1 MTLSEEII
9 SKLNS
14 KRSIHIGRSE
24 NEQHNDIVV
33 HDNTVSRTHCKLE
46 ITEEN
51 KIILTDLKSKNHTYV
66 NGNPL
71 INDSVV
77 ISETDFIS
85 IGNNVFSLSKQ
96 SIPKEIAITAIDIS
110 KKFSNKKV
118 ALNPISFSI
127 FKGDFIAILGPS
139 GCGKSV
145 MLKVLNGFGPATSGK
160 VEFFGKDL
168 YKNYENLK
176 ELIGYVPQDDIV
188 HSELSVK
195 EALYFAY
202 QLRNKSKVDD
212 YIIYNKINEVLSE
225 LNLLPKDILNQQVGS
240 LSGGQRK
247 RISIAIEL
255 LSDPKVLF
263 LDEPTSPLDPET
275 IEEFLNSLKKLTQK
289 GTTII
294 MVTHKPEDLNFVDRV
309 MWLGTGGYLAYYG
322 GKDKF
327 LEYFKKENSINIYT
341 ELHKA
346 ENARIW
352 YEKWFANFDKKQEK
366 PATISEVK
374 SSYPFFRQLYWLTYR
389 YFKIKI
395 NDKGYMALLLAQAPI
410 IACLIILIFDKLTLS
425 VLFMINLTA
434 IWLGSSNAAREIVAE
449 LPIYHRERMYNLQ
462 LFPYVLSKLAV
473 QIFFSVVQSFLFV
486 GILFLFYSNEN
497 VHLDYFLPLTG
508 TMILISTA
516 AVLMGLLLSAL
527 AKTSEQAIALLPLLL
542 IPQLI
547 LSGVIYPIDHNKLI
561 ELLSCFSL
569 GRLGT
574 SIFTCIQGLVEYPMA
589 IMNPN
594 GIMTT
599 KFEVINA
606 VDALKLPVTVGLN
619 PENMG
624 MNIIMV
630 ISLCFIFIFG
640 TVFALKKKD
649 ML

>member
-9 SKLNS
+9 SKLHLQ
-14 KRSIHIGRSE
+14 RSILIGRSGKE
-24 NEQHNDIVV
+24 FCDVEI
-33 HDNTVSRTHCKLE
+33 HDNTVSRSHCKLE
-46 ITEEN
+46 ITADN
-51 KIILTDLKSKNHTYV
+51 KIILTDRNSKNHTYV
-66 NGNPL
+66 NGKPL
-71 INDSVV
+71 INESVE
-77 ISETDFIS
+77 ISVEDFIS

-110 KKFSNKKV
+110 KTFLHKKV

-127 FKGDFIAILGPS
+127 FQGDFIAILGPS

-145 MLKVLNGFGPATSGK
+145 MLKVLNGFGPATAGK
-160 VEFFGKDL
+160 VEFYGDDL
-168 YKNYENLK
+168 YKNYERLK

-188 HSELSVK
+188 HSELTVK

-202 QLRNKSKVDD
+202 QLRSKSEVDD
-212 YIIYNKINEVLSE
+212 ITVYNKINEVLSE
-225 LNLLPKDILNQQVGS
+225 LNLSDSKILNQQVGS

-275 IEEFLNSLKKLTQK
+275 IGEFLVSLKKLTEK

-322 GKDKF
+322 SKDKF
-327 LEYFKKENSINIYT
+327 LDYFEKENIYNVYKD
-341 ELHKA
+341 LK
-346 ENARIW
+346 NSDKARIW
-352 YEKWFANFDKKQEK
+352 YEKWFSNFENKKVKQT
-366 PATISEVK
+366 PISEVK
-374 SSYPFFRQLYWLTYR
+374 TNYPFFRQLYWLTYR

-395 NDKGYMALLLAQAPI
+395 NDKGYMSLLVAQAPV

-449 LPIYHRERMYNLQ
+449 LPIYQRERMYNLQ
-462 LFPYVLSKLAV
+462 LFPYVLSKLSV
-473 QIFFSVVQSFLFV
+473 QILFSIIQSFMFV
-486 GILFLFYSNEN
+486 GILYLFYSEAT
-497 VHLDYFLPLTG
+497 VHLDSFLQLTA
-508 TMILISTA
+508 MMLLITTS

-527 AKTSEQAIALLPLLL
+527 VKTSEQAIALLPLLL

-547 LSGVIYPIDHNKLI
+547 LSGVIYPINHNKLI
-561 ELLSCFSL
+561 ELLSCISL

-574 SIFTCIQGLVEYPMA
+574 SAFTGIQEKVEHAMA
-589 IMNPN
+589 VVNHN

-599 KFEVINA
+599 KYEIFNA
-606 VDALKLPVTVGLN
+606 AEALNLPNTLGLDPKN
-619 PENMG
+619 IM
-624 MNIIMV
+624 MNSII
-630 ISLCFIFIFG
+630 ILILCGIFMLG
-640 TVFALKKKD
+640 TVFVLKKKD
-649 ML
+649 TL

>member
-9 SKLNS
+9 SKLYA
-14 KRSIHIGRSE
+14 KGSILIGRPGKVFCDVE
-24 NEQHNDIVV
+24 IEYDI
-33 HDNTVSRTHCKLE
+33 TISRPHCRLE
-46 ITEEN
+46 
-51 KIILTDLKSKNHTYV
+51 LTDSNEILLSDLNSKNHTYV

-71 INDSVV
+71 INDSMV
-77 ISETDFIS
+77 ISEIDFIS
-85 IGNNVFSLSKQ
+85 IGNTVFSLNKQ

-110 KKFSNKKV
+110 KSFHNNKV

-127 FKGDFIAILGPS
+127 FQGDFIAILGPS

-160 VEFFGKDL
+160 IEFYGKDL
-168 YKNYENLK
+168 YKNYEHLK

-188 HSELSVK
+188 HSELTVK

-202 QLRNKSKVDD
+202 QLRNKSNVDD
-212 YIIYNKINEVLSE
+212 KTVYNKINEVLSE
-225 LNLLPKDILNQQVGS
+225 LNLSAAAILNQQVGS

-275 IEEFLNSLKKLTQK
+275 IEEFLSSLKKLTEK

-322 GKDKF
+322 SKDKF
-327 LEYFKKENSINIYT
+327 LDYFKKENSINIYT
-341 ELHKA
+341 ELNNSEKA
-346 ENARIW
+346 RVW
-352 YEKWFANFDKKQEK
+352 YEKWFSNFNKKKEK
-366 PATISEVK
+366 QATITEVK
-374 SSYPFFRQLYWLTYR
+374 SNYPFFRQLYWLTYR

-395 NDKGYMALLLAQAPI
+395 NDKGYMSLILAQAPV

-449 LPIYHRERMYNLQ
+449 IPIYHRERMYNLQ
-462 LFPYVLSKLAV
+462 LFPYVFSKLSV
-473 QIFFSVVQSFLFV
+473 QILFSIIQSFFFV
-486 GILFLFYSNEN
+486 GILYLFYYGAN
-497 VHLDYFLPLTG
+497 VQLEYFWKLTG
-508 TMILISTA
+508 MMILISIS

-527 AKTSEQAIALLPLLL
+527 VKTSEQAIALLPLLL

-547 LSGVIYPIDHNKLI
+547 LSGVIYPINHNKMI

-574 SIFTCIQGLVEYPMA
+574 SVFTCIQEKVEYAM
-589 IMNPN
+589 IVINQN
-594 GIMTT
+594 GIMSTKYEIFNAAKALNLPTT
-599 KFEVINA
+599 
-606 VDALKLPVTVGLN
+606 LGLD
-619 PENMG
+619 PKSTPL
-624 MNIIMV
+624 NILMLLV
-630 ISLCFIFIFG
+630 LCSIFILG
-640 TVFALKKKD
+640 TIFALKKKD
-649 ML
+649 TL

>member
-9 SKLNS
+9 NKLYT
-14 KRSIHIGRSE
+14 KRSILIGRSE
-24 NEQHNDIVV
+24 KEQLNDIVV

-51 KIILTDLKSKNHTYV
+51 KIILTDLNSKNHTYV

-85 IGNNVFSLSKQ
+85 IGNNVFSLSKKC
-96 SIPKEIAITAIDIS
+96 IPKEIAITAIDIS
-110 KKFSNKKV
+110 KTFPNQKL

-127 FKGDFIAILGPS
+127 FQGDFIAILGPS

-145 MLKVLNGFGPATSGK
+145 MLKVLNGFNPATSGK
-160 VEFFGKDL
+160 VEFYGKDL

-188 HSELSVK
+188 HSELTVK

-202 QLRNKSKVDD
+202 QLRNKSNVED
-212 YIIYNKINEVLSE
+212 IEIYNKIKEVLHE
-225 LNLLPKDILNQQVGS
+225 LNLEDTVLNQQVGS

-255 LSDPKVLF
+255 LSNPKVLF

-275 IEEFLNSLKKLTQK
+275 IEEFLGSLKKLTQK

-309 MWLGTGGYLAYYG
+309 MWLGSGGYLAYYG
-322 GKDKF
+322 SKDKF
-327 LEYFKKENSINIYT
+327 LDYFEKENTINIYT
-341 ELHKA
+341 ELNNSNKA
-346 ENARIW
+346 REW
-352 YEKWFANFDKKQEK
+352 YEKWFSNFDKKQVK
-366 PATISEVK
+366 QTPNSEVK
-374 SSYPFFRQLYWLTYR
+374 TKYPFFRQLYWLTYR

-395 NDKGYMALLLAQAPI
+395 NDKGYMSLLIAQAPV

-449 LPIYHRERMYNLQ
+449 LPIYKRERMYNLQ
-462 LFPYVLSKLAV
+462 LFPYVLSKLCV
-473 QIFFSVVQSFLFV
+473 QILFSIIQSFMFV
-486 GILFLFYSNEN
+486 GILYLFYSGAT
-497 VHLDYFLPLTG
+497 VHLDSYLQLTAM
-508 TMILISTA
+508 MILVTTS

-527 AKTSEQAIALLPLLL
+527 VKTSEQAIALLPLLL

-547 LSGVIYPIDHNKLI
+547 LSGVIYPINHNKLI
-561 ELLSCFSL
+561 ELLSCVSL

-574 SIFTCIQGLVEYPMA
+574 SAFTGIQEKVEHAMA
-589 IMNPN
+589 VVNQN

-599 KFEVINA
+599 KYEIFNA
-606 VDALKLPVTVGLN
+606 ANALNLPVTLGLDPKN
-619 PENMG
+619 IM
-624 MNIIMV
+624 MNSMIILL
-630 ISLCFIFIFG
+630 LCGIFIFG

-649 ML
+649 TL

>member
-24 NEQHNDIVV
+24 
-33 HDNTVSRTHCKLE
+33 
-46 ITEEN
+46 
-51 KIILTDLKSKNHTYV
+51 
-66 NGNPL
+66 
-71 INDSVV
+71 NDSVV

-322 GKDKF
+322 GKDKLF
-327 LEYFKKENSINIYT
+327 NKY
-341 ELHKA
+341 LH
-346 ENARIW
+346 RITQGR
-352 YEKWFANFDKKQEK
+352 KC
-366 PATISEVK
+366 T
-374 SSYPFFRQLYWLTYR
+374 
-389 YFKIKI
+389 
-395 NDKGYMALLLAQAPI
+395 
-410 IACLIILIFDKLTLS
+410 
-425 VLFMINLTA
+425 NLV
-434 IWLGSSNAAREIVAE
+434 R
-449 LPIYHRERMYNLQ
+449 
-462 LFPYVLSKLAV
+462 K
-473 QIFFSVVQSFLFV
+473 
-486 GILFLFYSNEN
+486 
-497 VHLDYFLPLTG
+497 
-508 TMILISTA
+508 
-516 AVLMGLLLSAL
+516 
-527 AKTSEQAIALLPLLL
+527 
-542 IPQLI
+542 
-547 LSGVIYPIDHNKLI
+547 
-561 ELLSCFSL
+561 
-569 GRLGT
+569 
-574 SIFTCIQGLVEYPMA
+574 
-589 IMNPN
+589 
-594 GIMTT
+594 
-599 KFEVINA
+599 
-606 VDALKLPVTVGLN
+606 
-619 PENMG
+619 
-624 MNIIMV
+624 MV
-630 ISLCFIFIFG
+630 R
-640 TVFALKKKD
+640 
-649 ML
+649 

>member
-9 SKLNS
+9 SKLYS
-14 KRSIHIGRSE
+14 KRSILIGRPGKE
-24 NEQHNDIVV
+24 FCDVEI
-33 HDNTVSRTHCKLE
+33 HDNTVSRVHCKLE
-46 ITEEN
+46 ITADN
-51 KIILTDLKSKNHTYV
+51 KIILTDLKSKNYTYV

-77 ISETDFIS
+77 ISENDFIS
-85 IGNNVFSLSKQ
+85 IGNNVFSLNKKNVT
-96 SIPKEIAITAIDIS
+96 KEIAITAIDIS
-110 KKFSNKKV
+110 KTFPNKKI

-127 FKGDFIAILGPS
+127 FQGDFIAILGPS

-160 VEFFGKDL
+160 VEFYGKDL
-168 YKNYENLK
+168 YKNYGHLK

-188 HSELSVK
+188 HSELTVK

-202 QLRNKSKVDD
+202 QLRNKNDLDD
-212 YIIYNKINEVLSE
+212 NTVYNKINEVLSE
-225 LNLLPKDILNQQVGS
+225 LNLSATAVLNQQVGS

-275 IEEFLNSLKKLTQK
+275 IEEFLGSLKKLSEK

-322 GKDKF
+322 SKDKF
-327 LEYFKKENSINIYT
+327 LNYFKKENSINIYT
-341 ELHKA
+341 ELNNPDKA
-346 ENARIW
+346 RTW
-352 YEKWFANFDKKQEK
+352 YEKWFSNSDKKQEK
-366 PATISEVK
+366 QATITEVK
-374 SSYPFFRQLYWLTYR
+374 SNYPFFRQLYWLTYR

-395 NDKGYMALLLAQAPI
+395 NDKGYMSLLLAQAPV

-449 LPIYHRERMYNLQ
+449 LPIYQRERMYNLQ
-462 LFPYVLSKLAV
+462 LFPYVLSKLSV
-473 QIFFSVVQSFLFV
+473 QILFSIIQSFMFV
-486 GILFLFYSNEN
+486 GILYLFYSEAT
-497 VHLDYFLPLTG
+497 VHLDSFLQLTA
-508 TMILISTA
+508 MMLLITTS

-527 AKTSEQAIALLPLLL
+527 VKTSEQAIALLPLLL

-547 LSGVIYPIDHNKLI
+547 LSGVIYPINHNKLI
-561 ELLSCFSL
+561 ELLSCISL

-574 SIFTCIQGLVEYPMA
+574 SAFTGIQEKVEHAMA
-589 IMNPN
+589 VVNHN

-599 KFEVINA
+599 KYEIFNA
-606 VDALKLPVTVGLN
+606 AEALNLPNTLGLDPKN
-619 PENMG
+619 IM
-624 MNIIMV
+624 MNSIM
-630 ISLCFIFIFG
+630 ILILCGIFMLG

-649 ML
+649 TL

>member
-9 SKLNS
+9 SKLHLQ
-14 KRSIHIGRSE
+14 RSILIGRSGKE
-24 NEQHNDIVV
+24 FCDVEI
-33 HDNTVSRTHCKLE
+33 HDNTVSRSHCKLE
-46 ITEEN
+46 ITADN
-51 KIILTDLKSKNHTYV
+51 KIILTDRNSKNHTYV
-66 NGNPL
+66 NGKPL
-71 INDSVV
+71 INESVE
-77 ISETDFIS
+77 ISVEDFIS

-110 KKFSNKKV
+110 KTFLHKKV

-127 FKGDFIAILGPS
+127 FQGDFIAILGPS

-145 MLKVLNGFGPATSGK
+145 MLKVLNGFGPATAGK
-160 VEFFGKDL
+160 VEFYGDDL
-168 YKNYENLK
+168 YKNYERLK

-188 HSELSVK
+188 HSELTVK

-202 QLRNKSKVDD
+202 QLRSKSEVDD
-212 YIIYNKINEVLSE
+212 ITVYNKINEVLSE
-225 LNLLPKDILNQQVGS
+225 LNLSDSKILNQQVGS

-275 IEEFLNSLKKLTQK
+275 IGEFLVSLKKLTEK

-322 GKDKF
+322 SKDKF
-327 LEYFKKENSINIYT
+327 LDYFEKENIYNVYKD
-341 ELHKA
+341 LK
-346 ENARIW
+346 NSDKARIW
-352 YEKWFANFDKKQEK
+352 YEKWFSNFENKKVKQT
-366 PATISEVK
+366 PISEVK
-374 SSYPFFRQLYWLTYR
+374 TNYPFFRQLYWLTYR

-395 NDKGYMALLLAQAPI
+395 NDKGYMSLLVAQAPV

-449 LPIYHRERMYNLQ
+449 LPIYQRERMYNLQ
-462 LFPYVLSKLAV
+462 LFPYVLSKLSV
-473 QIFFSVVQSFLFV
+473 QILFSIIQSFMFV
-486 GILFLFYSNEN
+486 GILYLFYSEAT
-497 VHLDYFLPLTG
+497 VHLDSFLQLTA
-508 TMILISTA
+508 MMLLITTS

-527 AKTSEQAIALLPLLL
+527 VKTSEQAIALLPLLL

-547 LSGVIYPIDHNKLI
+547 LSGVIYPINLNKLI
-561 ELLSCFSL
+561 ELLSCISL

-574 SIFTCIQGLVEYPMA
+574 SAFTGIQEKVEHAMA
-589 IMNPN
+589 VVNHN

-599 KFEVINA
+599 KYEIFNA
-606 VDALKLPVTVGLN
+606 AEALNLPNTLGLDPKN
-619 PENMG
+619 IM
-624 MNIIMV
+624 MNSII
-630 ISLCFIFIFG
+630 ILILCGIFMLG
-640 TVFALKKKD
+640 TVFVLKKKD
-649 ML
+649 TL